1 MDMKMSDQMQSWHEI
16 IESLIQP
23 YIGTRSSQVFKPSV
37 WEQIKKASTYIN
49 ESIMML
55 DAVM

>member
-1 MDMKMSDQMQSWHEI
+1 MSDRMQSWHEI